1 MPALGCWITPAS
13 GGDEDVAAV
22 LAPDGAGAAEAV
34 AVLEIL
40 ERGGIRRRVG
50 DETLAGGVQA
60 TVDDA
65 VLGACLAVHDG
76 VGLGG
81 RRAVHL
87 GNIGDLRHGVE
98 RGLEAAGLIAPPFS
112 FRRRCR
118 EDNEGV

>member
-76 VGLGG
+76 VGLG
-81 RRAVHL
+81 RRRVTRL

-98 RGLEAAGLIAPPFS
+98 LVLEDDGNVGDTLS
-112 FRRRCR
+112 FR
-118 EDNEGV
+118 

>member
-1 MPALGCWITPAS
+1 MPALGCWMTPAS

-81 RRAVHL
+81 RRTISLRTLRCHTHAVRFRT
-87 GNIGDLRHGVE
+87 IGIETCSG
-98 RGLEAAGLIAPPFS
+98 
-112 FRRRCR
+112 
-118 EDNEGV
+118 

>member
-1 MPALGCWITPAS
+1 MPALGCWMTPAS

-60 TVDDA
+60 TVDAA
-65 VLGACLAVHDG
+65 VLGACRAVHDG
-76 VGLGG
+76 VGLDR
-81 RRAVHL
+81 RRAALL
-87 GNIGDLRHGVE
+87 GHIGDLRLGDALGLADGGVRAE
-98 RGLEAAGLIAPPFS
+98 ES
-112 FRRRCR
+112 H
-118 EDNEGV
+118 EGKKGVRS